1 MTLKL
6 DGLCRLYSK
15 CRASL
20 SWTLSP
26 IAVSAIFTG
35 RLCPPP
41 QRRPVKHAETENG
54 HGVQARDALQILKR
68 RQRPFSFLEGAE
80 TQTAFLS
87 PSNAN
92 VKDRS

>member
-6 DGLCRLYSK
+6 DGLCRLYNK
-15 CRASL
+15 YRASL

-35 RLCPPP
+35 RLCPPA
-41 QRRPVKHAETENG
+41 QSRPAKHTETENG
-54 HGVQARDALQILKR
+54 RGVQDR
-68 RQRPFSFLEGAE
+68 RPVFIVETTETVEFSEGAG
-80 TQTAFLS
+80 TRAAFLS